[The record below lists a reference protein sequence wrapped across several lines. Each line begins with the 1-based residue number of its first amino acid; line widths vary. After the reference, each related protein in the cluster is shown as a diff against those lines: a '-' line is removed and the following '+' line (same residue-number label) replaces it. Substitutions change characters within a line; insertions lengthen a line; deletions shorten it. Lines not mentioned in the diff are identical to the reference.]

1 MGTVNSGPIP
11 GANMTSDTKN
21 YPWRQPPK
29 YTNVNDAMDFLA
41 DKVTKFQVANGL
53 LTMAELEI
61 PLYQIAQIVLMQG
74 VAEGMWTV
82 DFALLLCGPLTRM
95 IELVCI
101 AFDVNYQLGIEEDK
115 NDFNTGSYFQQQ
127 GDLSTPAGGFSLLNQ
142 EEPTPD
148 DSAQPNGQAPAG
160 GGDTGGGDG
169 TGQEQ
174 DLMTGG
180 FMAMSG
186 QPNPAVKGATK

>member
-29 YTNVNDAMDFLA
+29 YTDVNSAMDFLA
-41 DKVTKFQVANGL
+41 GKITKFKVANGL
-53 LTMAELEI
+53 LTMAELQI
-61 PLYQIAQIVLMQG
+61 PVYQISQIVLMQG

-82 DFALLLCGPLTRM
+82 DFALLLAGPLARM
-95 IELVCI
+95 IELICI
-101 AFDVNYQLGIEEDK
+101 GFDVEYDLGIEDDE
-115 NDFNTGSYFQQQ
+115 NDFNTGSYFHKHL
-127 GDLSTPAGGFSLLNQ
+127 DLSTPAGGFSLVNQ
-142 EEPTPD
+142 EDPDPNAQTPS
-148 DSAQPNGQAPAG
+148 DSGEQS
-160 GGDTGGGDG
+160 GDTGQGTEQ

-186 QPNPAVKGATK
+186 QPNPADRGAKK